1 LRAPPEAASPGSPGC
16 RHDRRR
22 RGGRRGPRLVELN
35 LREPTI
41 PASSAYVH

>member
-1 LRAPPEAASPGSPGC
+1 M
-16 RHDRRR
+16 
-22 RGGRRGPRLVELN
+22 GGLACSLEVSLPLQAGPRLVELN